1 MGLVSLNMDSYFHAY
16 LDTCCLS
23 TTIIVVVEIVVEIVE
38 VVMNQY
44 INCSFKQKFYLRY
57 VVLVFSFG
65 GPMLDDRL
73 RE

>member
-1 MGLVSLNMDSYFHAY
+1 M
-16 LDTCCLS
+16 
-23 TTIIVVVEIVVEIVE
+23 VVEIVVGIVVGIVE
-38 VVMNQY
+38 VVINQY